1 MRGVESESSSN
12 ASTEAEQAAAV
23 FVAEK
28 ESVESEN
35 NVSKR
40 PVWNKPSTACNGLV
54 EIGRVMGADSWPDLS
69 ESTARVSSLTKPSA
83 DSLEGLLFDGSS
95 SSVSVSQV

>member
-1 MRGVESESSSN
+1 
-12 ASTEAEQAAAV
+12 
-23 FVAEK
+23 
-28 ESVESEN
+28 
-35 NVSKR
+35 
-40 PVWNKPSTACNGLV
+40 
-54 EIGRVMGADSWPDLS
+54 MGADSWPDLS